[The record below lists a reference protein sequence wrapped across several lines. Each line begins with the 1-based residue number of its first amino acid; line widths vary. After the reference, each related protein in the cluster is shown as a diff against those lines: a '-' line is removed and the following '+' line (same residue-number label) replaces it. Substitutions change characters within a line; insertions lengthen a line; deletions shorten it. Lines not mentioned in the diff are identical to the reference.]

1 MEILDTVIIGGGPA
15 GYSAALYCTR
25 AGLSTVIVEKMTPGG
40 QMATTTQI
48 DNYPGF
54 EEGIDGFELGDKMR
68 KGAERFGAKT
78 HYAEVTGVSLTENP
92 KKIATT
98 NGDLYAKTVVIATG
112 AAPRELGIADEQR
125 FRGKGVG
132 YCATCDGMFF
142 RGKTV
147 AVNGGGNTAVEDA
160 LFLSKLCEKVYLI
173 HRRDTLRASR
183 AEAQALENA
192 PNVEFLWNKVVTGLE
207 GADKLEKI
215 VLQDTV
221 TKDTTTLDAQGLF
234 VAIGRVPSTE
244 LFKDVLKTDA
254 FGYIEADETTRTS
267 VPGVFAVGD
276 VRTKPLRQVVTA
288 VGDGAVA
295 SKYIE
300 EYITM
305 EASHQ

>member
-78 HYAEVTGVSLTENP
+78 HYAEVTGVSLEENP

-183 AEAQALENA
+183 TEAQALEKA

-267 VPGVFAVGD
+267 IPGVFAVGD

-305 EASHQ
+305 EESK

>member
-54 EEGIDGFELGDKMR
+54 DEGVDGFELGDRMR

-78 HYAEVTGVSLTENP
+78 HYADVTGVSLTENP

-98 NGDLYAKTVVIATG
+98 NGDLYAKTVIIATG

-160 LFLSKLCEKVYLI
+160 MFLSKLCEKVYLI
-173 HRRDTLRASR
+173 HRRDALRASR
-183 AEAQALENA
+183 AEVQALEKA
-192 PNVEFLWNKVVTGLE
+192 PNVEFVWNKVVTGLE

-267 VPGVFAVGD
+267 IPGVFAVGD

-288 VGDGAVA
+288 VSDGAVA
-295 SKYIE
+295 SKYVE
-300 EYITM
+300 EFLT
-305 EASHQ
+305 AQA

>member
-54 EEGIDGFELGDKMR
+54 DEGVDGFELGGRMR

-78 HYAEVTGVSLTENP
+78 HYADVTGVSLTENP

-98 NGDLYAKTVVIATG
+98 NGDLYAKTVIIATG

-160 LFLSKLCEKVYLI
+160 MFLSKLCEKVYLI
-173 HRRDTLRASR
+173 HRRDALRASR
-183 AEAQALENA
+183 AEVQALEKA

-267 VPGVFAVGD
+267 IPGVFAVGD

-288 VGDGAVA
+288 VSDGAVA
-295 SKYIE
+295 SKYVE
-300 EYITM
+300 EFLT
-305 EASHQ
+305 AQA

>member
-78 HYAEVTGVSLTENP
+78 HYAEVTGVSLEENP

-160 LFLSKLCEKVYLI
+160 MFLSKLCEKVYLI
-173 HRRDTLRASR
+173 HRRDALRASR
-183 AEAQALENA
+183 AEVQALEKA

-267 VPGVFAVGD
+267 IPGVFAVGD

-305 EASHQ
+305 EESK

>member
-78 HYAEVTGVSLTENP
+78 HYAEVTGVSLEENP

-183 AEAQALENA
+183 AEAQALEKA

-215 VLQDTV
+215 MLQDTV

-267 VPGVFAVGD
+267 IPGVFAVGD

-305 EASHQ
+305 EESK

>member
-54 EEGIDGFELGDKMR
+54 DEGVDGFELGDRMR

-78 HYAEVTGVSLTENP
+78 HYADVTGVSLTENP

-98 NGDLYAKTVVIATG
+98 NGDLYAKTVIIATG

-160 LFLSKLCEKVYLI
+160 MFLSKLCEKVYLI
-173 HRRDTLRASR
+173 HRRDALRASR
-183 AEAQALENA
+183 AEVQALEKA
-192 PNVEFLWNKVVTGLE
+192 PNVEFLWNKVVTGLK

-267 VPGVFAVGD
+267 IPGVFAVGD

-288 VGDGAVA
+288 VSDGAVA
-295 SKYIE
+295 SKYVE
-300 EYITM
+300 EFLT
-305 EASHQ
+305 AQA

>member
-78 HYAEVTGVSLTENP
+78 HYAEVTGVSLEENP

-112 AAPRELGIADEQR
+112 AAPRELGIADEQH
-125 FRGKGVG
+125 FRGRGVG

-183 AEAQALENA
+183 AEAQALEKA

-267 VPGVFAVGD
+267 IPGVFAVGD

-305 EASHQ
+305 EESK

>member
-78 HYAEVTGVSLTENP
+78 HYAEVTGVSLEENP

-183 AEAQALENA
+183 AEAQALEKA
-192 PNVEFLWNKVVTGLE
+192 PNVEFLWNKVVIGLE

-267 VPGVFAVGD
+267 IPGVFAVGD

-305 EASHQ
+305 EESK

>member
-1 MEILDTVIIGGGPA
+1 MEILDIVIIGGGPA

-54 EEGIDGFELGDKMR
+54 DEGVDGFELGDRMR

-78 HYAEVTGVSLTENP
+78 HYADVTDVSLTENP

-98 NGDLYAKTVVIATG
+98 NGDLYAKTVIIATG

-160 LFLSKLCEKVYLI
+160 MFLSKLCEKVYLI
-173 HRRDTLRASR
+173 HRRDALRASR
-183 AEAQALENA
+183 AEVQALEKA

-267 VPGVFAVGD
+267 IPGVFAVGD

-288 VGDGAVA
+288 VSDGAVA
-295 SKYIE
+295 SKYVE
-300 EYITM
+300 EFLT
-305 EASHQ
+305 AQA

>member
-40 QMATTTQI
+40 QMATTAQI

-78 HYAEVTGVSLTENP
+78 HYAEVTGVSLEENP

-183 AEAQALENA
+183 AEAQALEKA

-267 VPGVFAVGD
+267 IPGVFAVGD

-305 EASHQ
+305 EESK

>member
-54 EEGIDGFELGDKMR
+54 DEGVDGFELGDRMR

-78 HYAEVTGVSLTENP
+78 HYADVTGVSLTENP

-98 NGDLYAKTVVIATG
+98 NGDLYAKTVIIATG

-142 RGKTV
+142 CGKTV

-160 LFLSKLCEKVYLI
+160 MFLSKLCEKVYLI
-173 HRRDTLRASR
+173 HRRDALRASR
-183 AEAQALENA
+183 AEVQALEKA

-267 VPGVFAVGD
+267 IPGVFAVGD

-288 VGDGAVA
+288 VSDGAVA
-295 SKYIE
+295 SKYVE
-300 EYITM
+300 EFLT
-305 EASHQ
+305 AQA

>member
-54 EEGIDGFELGDKMR
+54 DEGVDGFELGDRMR

-78 HYAEVTGVSLTENP
+78 HYADVTGVSLTENP

-98 NGDLYAKTVVIATG
+98 NGDLYAKTVIIATG

-160 LFLSKLCEKVYLI
+160 MFLSKLCEKVYLI
-173 HRRDTLRASR
+173 HRRDALRASR
-183 AEAQALENA
+183 AEVQALEKA

-221 TKDTTTLDAQGLF
+221 TKDTTMLDAQGLF

-267 VPGVFAVGD
+267 IPGVFAVGD

-288 VGDGAVA
+288 VSDGAVA
-295 SKYIE
+295 SKYVE
-300 EYITM
+300 EFLT
-305 EASHQ
+305 AQA

>member
-54 EEGIDGFELGDKMR
+54 DEGVDGFELGDRMR

-78 HYAEVTGVSLTENP
+78 HYADVTGVSLTENP

-98 NGDLYAKTVVIATG
+98 NGDLYAKTVIIATG

-160 LFLSKLCEKVYLI
+160 MFLSKLCEKVYLI
-173 HRRDTLRASR
+173 HRRDALRASR
-183 AEAQALENA
+183 AEVQALEKA

-221 TKDTTTLDAQGLF
+221 TKDTTTLDAKGLF

-267 VPGVFAVGD
+267 IPGVFAVGD

-288 VGDGAVA
+288 VSDGAVA
-295 SKYIE
+295 SKYVE
-300 EYITM
+300 EFLT
-305 EASHQ
+305 AQA

>member
-78 HYAEVTGVSLTENP
+78 HYAEVTGVSLEENP

-183 AEAQALENA
+183 AEAQALEKA

-267 VPGVFAVGD
+267 IPGVFAVGD

-288 VGDGAVA
+288 VGDGAVS

-305 EASHQ
+305 EESK

>member
-54 EEGIDGFELGDKMR
+54 DEGVDGFELGDRMR

-78 HYAEVTGVSLTENP
+78 HYADVTGVSLTENP

-98 NGDLYAKTVVIATG
+98 NGDLYAKTVIIATG

-125 FRGKGVG
+125 FRGKGVS

-160 LFLSKLCEKVYLI
+160 MFLSKLCEKVYLI
-173 HRRDTLRASR
+173 HRRDALRASR
-183 AEAQALENA
+183 AEVQALEKA

-267 VPGVFAVGD
+267 IPGVFAVGD
-276 VRTKPLRQVVTA
+276 VRAKPLRQVVTA
-288 VGDGAVA
+288 VSDGAVA
-295 SKYIE
+295 SKYVE
-300 EYITM
+300 EFLT
-305 EASHQ
+305 AQA

>member
-15 GYSAALYCTR
+15 GYSAALYCTS

-54 EEGIDGFELGDKMR
+54 DEGVDGFELGDRMR

-78 HYAEVTGVSLTENP
+78 HYADVTGVSLTENP

-98 NGDLYAKTVVIATG
+98 NGDLYAKTVIIATG

-160 LFLSKLCEKVYLI
+160 MFLSKLCEKVYLI
-173 HRRDTLRASR
+173 HRRDALRASR
-183 AEAQALENA
+183 AEVQALEKA

-234 VAIGRVPSTE
+234 VAIGRMPSTE

-267 VPGVFAVGD
+267 IPGVFAVGD

-288 VGDGAVA
+288 VSDGAVA
-295 SKYIE
+295 SKYVE
-300 EYITM
+300 EFLT
-305 EASHQ
+305 AQA

>member
-78 HYAEVTGVSLTENP
+78 HYAEVTGVSLEENP

-160 LFLSKLCEKVYLI
+160 LFLTKLCEKVYLI

-183 AEAQALENA
+183 AEAQALEKA

-267 VPGVFAVGD
+267 IPGVFAVGD

-305 EASHQ
+305 EESK

>member
-78 HYAEVTGVSLTENP
+78 HYAEVTGVSLEENP

-183 AEAQALENA
+183 AEAQALEKA

-267 VPGVFAVGD
+267 IPGVFAVGD

-288 VGDGAVA
+288 VVDGAVA

-305 EASHQ
+305 EESK

>member
-54 EEGIDGFELGDKMR
+54 DEGVDGFELGDRMR

-78 HYAEVTGVSLTENP
+78 HYADVTGVSLTENP

-98 NGDLYAKTVVIATG
+98 NGDLYAKTVIIATG

-160 LFLSKLCEKVYLI
+160 MFLSKLCEKVYLI
-173 HRRDTLRASR
+173 HRRDALRASR
-183 AEAQALENA
+183 AEVQALEKA

-267 VPGVFAVGD
+267 IPGVFAVGD

-288 VGDGAVA
+288 GSDGAVA
-295 SKYIE
+295 SKYVE
-300 EYITM
+300 EFLT
-305 EASHQ
+305 AQA

>member
-54 EEGIDGFELGDKMR
+54 DEGVDGFELGDRMR

-78 HYAEVTGVSLTENP
+78 HYADVTGVSLTENP

-98 NGDLYAKTVVIATG
+98 NGDLYAKTVIIATG

-160 LFLSKLCEKVYLI
+160 MFLSKLCEKVYLI
-173 HRRDTLRASR
+173 HRRDALRASR
-183 AEAQALENA
+183 AEVQALEKA

-267 VPGVFAVGD
+267 IPGVFAVGD

-305 EASHQ
+305 EESK

>member
-25 AGLSTVIVEKMTPGG
+25 ARLSTVIVEKMTPGG

-78 HYAEVTGVSLTENP
+78 HYAEVTGVSLEENP

-183 AEAQALENA
+183 AEAQALEKA

-267 VPGVFAVGD
+267 IPGVFAVGD

-305 EASHQ
+305 EESK

>member
-78 HYAEVTGVSLTENP
+78 HYAEVTGVSLEENP

-125 FRGKGVG
+125 LRGKGVG

-183 AEAQALENA
+183 AEAQALEKA

-221 TKDTTTLDAQGLF
+221 TKDTITLDAQGLF

-267 VPGVFAVGD
+267 IPGVFAVGD

-305 EASHQ
+305 EESK

>member
-54 EEGIDGFELGDKMR
+54 DEGVDGFELGDRMR

-78 HYAEVTGVSLTENP
+78 HYADVTGVSLTENP

-98 NGDLYAKTVVIATG
+98 NGDLYAKTVIIATG

-160 LFLSKLCEKVYLI
+160 MFLSKLCEKVYLI
-173 HRRDTLRASR
+173 HRRDALRASR
-183 AEAQALENA
+183 AEVQALEKA

-207 GADKLEKI
+207 GADKLDKI

-267 VPGVFAVGD
+267 IPGVFAVGD

-288 VGDGAVA
+288 VSDGAVA
-295 SKYIE
+295 SKYVE
-300 EYITM
+300 EFLT
-305 EASHQ
+305 AQA

>member
-78 HYAEVTGVSLTENP
+78 HYAEVTGVSLEEKP

-183 AEAQALENA
+183 AEAQALEKA

-267 VPGVFAVGD
+267 IPGVFAVGD

-305 EASHQ
+305 EESK

>member
-54 EEGIDGFELGDKMR
+54 DEGVDGFELGDRMR

-78 HYAEVTGVSLTENP
+78 HYADVTGVSLTENP

-98 NGDLYAKTVVIATG
+98 NGDLYAKTVIIATG

-160 LFLSKLCEKVYLI
+160 MFLSKLCEKVYLI
-173 HRRDTLRASR
+173 HRRDALRASR
-183 AEAQALENA
+183 AEVQALEKA
-192 PNVEFLWNKVVTGLE
+192 PNVEFLWNKVVTDLE

-267 VPGVFAVGD
+267 IPGVFAVGD

-288 VGDGAVA
+288 VSDGAVA
-295 SKYIE
+295 SKYVE
-300 EYITM
+300 EFLT
-305 EASHQ
+305 AQA

>member
-48 DNYPGF
+48 DNDPGF

-78 HYAEVTGVSLTENP
+78 HYAEVTGVSLEENP

-183 AEAQALENA
+183 AEAQALEKA

-221 TKDTTTLDAQGLF
+221 TKDTTMLDAQGLF

-267 VPGVFAVGD
+267 IPGVFAVGD

-305 EASHQ
+305 EESK

>member
-40 QMATTTQI
+40 QMATTAQI

-54 EEGIDGFELGDKMR
+54 DEGVDGFELGDRMR

-78 HYAEVTGVSLTENP
+78 HYADVTGVSLMENP

-98 NGDLYAKTVVIATG
+98 NGDLYAKTVIIATG

-160 LFLSKLCEKVYLI
+160 MFLSKLCEKVYLI
-173 HRRDTLRASR
+173 HRRDALRASR
-183 AEAQALENA
+183 AEVQALEKA

-267 VPGVFAVGD
+267 IPGVFAVGD

-288 VGDGAVA
+288 VSDGAVA
-295 SKYIE
+295 SKYVE
-300 EYITM
+300 EFLT
-305 EASHQ
+305 AQA

>member
-54 EEGIDGFELGDKMR
+54 DEGVDGFELGDRMR

-78 HYAEVTGVSLTENP
+78 HYADVTGVSLTENP

-98 NGDLYAKTVVIATG
+98 NGDLYAKTVIIATG

-125 FRGKGVG
+125 FRGKGMG

-160 LFLSKLCEKVYLI
+160 MFLSKLCEKVYLI
-173 HRRDTLRASR
+173 HRRDALRASR
-183 AEAQALENA
+183 AEVQALEKA

-267 VPGVFAVGD
+267 IPGVFAVGD

-288 VGDGAVA
+288 VSDGAVA
-295 SKYIE
+295 SKYVE
-300 EYITM
+300 EFLT
-305 EASHQ
+305 AQA

>member
-54 EEGIDGFELGDKMR
+54 DEGVDGFELGDRMR

-78 HYAEVTGVSLTENP
+78 HYADVTGVSLTENP

-98 NGDLYAKTVVIATG
+98 NGDLYAKTVIIATG

-160 LFLSKLCEKVYLI
+160 MFLSKLCEKVYLI
-173 HRRDTLRASR
+173 HRRDALRASR
-183 AEAQALENA
+183 AEVQALEKA
-192 PNVEFLWNKVVTGLE
+192 PNVEFLWNRVVTDLE

-267 VPGVFAVGD
+267 IPGVFAVGD

-288 VGDGAVA
+288 VSDGAVA
-295 SKYIE
+295 SKYVE
-300 EYITM
+300 EFLT
-305 EASHQ
+305 AQA

>member
-78 HYAEVTGVSLTENP
+78 HYAEVTGVSLEENP

-112 AAPRELGIADEQR
+112 AAPRGLGIADEQR

-183 AEAQALENA
+183 AEAQALEKA

-267 VPGVFAVGD
+267 IPGVFAVGD

-305 EASHQ
+305 EESK

>member
-54 EEGIDGFELGDKMR
+54 DEGVDGFELGDRMR

-78 HYAEVTGVSLTENP
+78 HYADVTGVSLTENP

-98 NGDLYAKTVVIATG
+98 NGDLYAKTVIIATG

-160 LFLSKLCEKVYLI
+160 MFLSKLCEKVYLI

-183 AEAQALENA
+183 AEAQALEKA

-267 VPGVFAVGD
+267 IPGVFAVGD

-305 EASHQ
+305 EESK

>member
-40 QMATTTQI
+40 QMATTAQI

-54 EEGIDGFELGDKMR
+54 DEGVDGFELGDRMR

-78 HYAEVTGVSLTENP
+78 HYADVTGVSLTENP

-98 NGDLYAKTVVIATG
+98 NGDLYAKTVIIATG

-160 LFLSKLCEKVYLI
+160 MFLSKLCEKVYLI
-173 HRRDTLRASR
+173 HRRDALRASR
-183 AEAQALENA
+183 AEVQALEKA

-267 VPGVFAVGD
+267 IPGVFAVGD
-276 VRTKPLRQVVTA
+276 VRAKPLRQVVTA
-288 VGDGAVA
+288 VSDGAVA
-295 SKYIE
+295 SKYVE
-300 EYITM
+300 EFLT
-305 EASHQ
+305 AQA